1 MSGIDG
7 TGREP
12 PPEPGNC
19 ETLVIDTQVV
29 SPRAGVIS
37 SIVVGDL
44 LDVALDQSGATVVVL
59 HNGVIAGGL
68 MAPAVPRL
76 RRCVELGTRYVARV
90 VARQDALVRVRVSAV
105 RS

>member
-7 TGREP
+7 TGGNPPP
-12 PPEPGNC
+12 PPENC
-19 ETLVIDTQVV
+19 EMLVIDTQVV
-29 SPRAGVIS
+29 SPKANVIA
-37 SIVVGDL
+37 SIVVGDV
-44 LDVALDQSGATVVVL
+44 LDVVLDPSGASINVL
-59 HNGVIAGGL
+59 HRGDVAGGL

-76 RRCVELGTRYVARV
+76 RRCMEGGTRYSARV

>member
-7 TGREP
+7 TGGNP
-12 PPEPGNC
+12 PSPPENC
-19 ETLVIDTQVV
+19 EMLVIDTQVV
-29 SPRAGVIS
+29 SPKAIVIA
-37 SIVVGDL
+37 SIVVGDV
-44 LDVALDQSGATVVVL
+44 LDVALDPSGTSINVL
-59 HNGVIAGGL
+59 RHGVIAGGL

-76 RRCVELGTRYVARV
+76 RRCIEGGTRYSARV